1 MPEASSRP
9 LEPRAGAVDGEQ
21 RLLEVR
27 LGLPAAC
34 QLQLSPARIL
44 TPAILKVPPFVW
56 GCALVCEQGV
66 DNWAFMHA
74 CVCLVQACDLSVY
87 ILLGVCVC
95 ASAECTHERV
105 NGMWALGRFAH

>member
-1 MPEASSRP
+1 M
-9 LEPRAGAVDGEQ
+9 
-21 RLLEVR
+21 
-27 LGLPAAC
+27 
-34 QLQLSPARIL
+34 
-44 TPAILKVPPFVW
+44 
-56 GCALVCEQGV
+56 CEQGV

-95 ASAECTHERV
+95 ASVECTHERV